1 MEARAPKIPIFLVDG
16 LDPTWIKLISMAIAP
31 PFEANA
37 FSRWREIT
45 RAYRRVVFR
54 AMARRDRAR
63 WMRAPGLA
71 DFRVFSAGYFERAQG
86 HFWRREGLDEG
97 VVIYCTAGKGWY
109 REGGRQ
115 WIVHPGQALYCFPRT
130 RHAYGADRKDPWT
143 IYWLHASGPR
153 LRTYERA
160 LGVSRARPV
169 LHVGVQP
176 ELRGLFHALFARF
189 KPAYRP
195 ADFLAIQG
203 CAQHILGAF
212 ASAPRYPLTSVPE
225 VAKVRAVVQLMRES
239 VGERRDLAFFA
250 RAYGTSAAH
259 FVRLFRRLEGAPPMR
274 AFNRLK
280 IERACERLA
289 ESGAAVKE
297 VALAVGFRDPAHF
310 SRAFKRAVGQSP
322 ERYRASLFDGS

>member
-1 MEARAPKIPIFLVDG
+1 
-16 LDPTWIKLISMAIAP
+16 MAIRA

-45 RAYRRVVFR
+45 RAYRRVVYR

-63 WMRAPGLA
+63 WMRAHDVA
-71 DFRVFSAGYFERAQG
+71 DFRVFSAGYFEKAQG
-86 HFWRREGLDEG
+86 HFGCREGLNEG
-97 VVIYCTAGKGWY
+97 VFIYCAAGKGWY
-109 REGGRQ
+109 REGGRK
-115 WIVHPGQALYCFPRT
+115 WLVYPGQLLYGFPRT

-160 LGVSRARPV
+160 LGLSRARPV
-169 LHVGVQP
+169 LSVGVQP
-176 ELRGLFHALFARF
+176 ESLGLFHALFACF

-203 CAQHILGAF
+203 CAQHILSAF
-212 ASAPRYPLTSVPE
+212 ASAPKYPLASVPE
-225 VAKVRAVVQLMRES
+225 VAKVQAVVRLMRES

-259 FVRLFRRLEGAPPMR
+259 FVRIFRRLQGAPPMR
-274 AFNRLK
+274 VFNRLK
-280 IERACERLA
+280 IERACEHLT
-289 ESGAAVKE
+289 ESGAAVKQA
-297 VALAVGFRDPAHF
+297 ALAVGFRDPAHF
-310 SRAFKRAVGQSP
+310 SRAFKRVVGHSP
-322 ERYRASLFDGS
+322 ERYRASLFGGSGCP